1 MMIPFLDL
9 KKINLAFKDEILQS
23 IDGVM
28 DSGYFILG
36 GEKVN
41 FEQEFAE
48 FCGTKYSLGVAN
60 GLDALILIIRAY
72 KELGIFNDG
81 DEIIVPANTYIASI
95 LAISAN
101 NLTPILVEPSIETYN
116 IDPDLIAEKITKKTK
131 AIMAVHLYGRC
142 AEMAKINEI
151 AQKYNLKIIEDCAQA
166 HGAIEE
172 SSQKKVGN
180 LGDAGA
186 FSFYPGKNLGAL
198 GDGGAITTNN
208 FELYQVIKALRNYGS
223 HEKYHNLYKGTNSRL
238 DEIQAGI
245 LRVKLRHLSA
255 ENNLRQEV
263 AKYYVENIKNKS
275 ITCPELPSFKD
286 SHVWHLFTIR
296 TKNRQKLQDFL
307 TKEKIQTVIHYPI
320 PPHKQKAYKEFN
332 HLSFPITEKIHEE
345 ILSLPLYPYL
355 EKNNIDKI
363 VEAVNIFEN

>member
-1 MMIPFLDL
+1 MIPFLDL

-101 NLTPILVEPSIETYN
+101 NLTPILVEPSIEIYN

-151 AQKYNLKIIEDCAQA
+151 AKKYNLKVIEDCAQA

-180 LGDAGA
+180 LSDAGA

-238 DEIQAGI
+238 D
-245 LRVKLRHLSA
+245 
-255 ENNLRQEV
+255 
-263 AKYYVENIKNKS
+263 
-275 ITCPELPSFKD
+275 
-286 SHVWHLFTIR
+286 
-296 TKNRQKLQDFL
+296 
-307 TKEKIQTVIHYPI
+307 
-320 PPHKQKAYKEFN
+320 
-332 HLSFPITEKIHEE
+332 
-345 ILSLPLYPYL
+345 
-355 EKNNIDKI
+355 
-363 VEAVNIFEN
+363 